1 MADKSLD
8 GIRIAVLAADGFE
21 QVEVTRPIKALRKHG
36 AEPEVVSLRP
46 GSIQGVNLLAPGKK
60 LDVDR
65 TLAAADPESYEGLF
79 IPGGLVSPDSLR
91 QSERALEFV
100 RAFDRVGKPIATICH
115 GPWVLISAGLV
126 GGRRLTSWPG
136 IKDDVRNA
144 GGQWVD
150 EEVVRDA
157 NLVSSRGPQDLA
169 AFDDAIVSHFA
180 EHAGRP
186 VERGAGDAAWG
197 RWVVGGLAAAAAG
210 YAARRAWRGR
220 RTEESAEVVW

>member
-1 MADKSLD
+1 MAEKSLD

-21 QVEVTRPIKALRKHG
+21 QVEVTRPLKALRKHG
-36 AEPEVVSLRP
+36 AEPEIVSLRP
-46 GSIQGVNLLAPGKK
+46 GSIQGVHLLAPGKK
-60 LDVDR
+60 VDVDR
-65 TLAAADPESYEGLF
+65 TLATADPDSYHGLF
-79 IPGGLVSPDSLR
+79 IPGGLMNPDTLR

-100 RAFDRVGKPIATICH
+100 RAFDRLGKPIATICH

-126 GGRRLTSWPG
+126 KGRTLTSWPS

-150 EEVVRDA
+150 EEMVRDA
-157 NLVSSRGPQDLA
+157 NWVSSRGPHDLP
-169 AFDDAIVSHFA
+169 AFNEAIVSHFA

-186 VERGAGDAAWG
+186 VEGRAGDAAWG

-210 YAARRAWRGR
+210 YAARQAWRGR